1 MNKRMWVLGW
11 LLCITVAFGMYVHT
25 AVAES
30 VRPPAPGWS
39 RPQVLT
45 VMEGLSAY
53 DLRNNEGIAVMVGP
67 DRTQVIFQDP
77 VRGLLQFSITPSGDV
92 SGAEVLDPDFKPA
105 DKLQAYEEG
114 GSRYLAAL
122 QDSVVNLYQIKG
134 SSVSF
139 YKQIPFTDVDK
150 FHRYS
155 GKTAAISD
163 AGLYIS
169 QGETFTEGV
178 WQAAKWIPGQE
189 STLCTVA
196 ENQGRKLLQF
206 WDVARQPM
214 GLLAEWTLPADVQT
228 AVETLTPYGDGSLVG
243 AMVELKDFKTG
254 KVRLN
259 DYRLMPGPQ
268 EKEVISANGDL
279 NPVSMGVEGGSLRL
293 LLTQEQRKGD
303 DESVW
308 NIRQA
313 EWNGKTFLPASF
325 VTQTEATSIPI
336 AGWRMDS
343 YQYVLSA
350 DISGDTKKLML
361 SGNGPDLIERTAAL
375 TGSELAEFLPSVLM
389 TLLPSL
395 MVGLFPAVYIIVPVL
410 LILFLITFFRLSWA
424 ERNFE
429 ALIRYAILAHIL
441 LKVFFA
447 FRWVLLN
454 ENIPDIA
461 AQLPWY
467 LNSTGAMLV
476 TLGISTAAA
485 WITASIRNR
494 ERHQGDFWGPYGSF
508 ALIDLSIFVLLVMPY
523 YYAYVGL
530 PVFLR

>member
-1 MNKRMWVLGW
+1 MNKRIWVLGW
-11 LLCITVAFGMYVHT
+11 LFCVTVAFGMYVYT
-25 AVAES
+25 AVMES

-45 VMEGLSAY
+45 VVEGLSAY
-53 DLRNNEGIAVMVGP
+53 DLRNKDGITVMVSR
-67 DRTQVIFQDP
+67 DRTRVIYQDTAG
-77 VRGLLQFSITPSGDV
+77 GLSQFAINPSGEV
-92 SGAEVLDPDFKPA
+92 SEAAVLDPDFKPA

-114 GSRYLAAL
+114 GSWYLAAL
-122 QDSVVNLYQIKG
+122 QDGVVNLYQVKEG
-134 SSVSF
+134 DVSL
-139 YKQIPFTDVDK
+139 YKQIPVADVDK
-150 FHRYS
+150 FHRYN
-155 GKTAAISD
+155 GKTVAISND
-163 AGLYIS
+163 GLYIS
-169 QGETFTEGV
+169 QGEIFIKGD
-178 WQAAKWIPGQE
+178 WQAAKWIPGQKAV
-189 STLCTVA
+189 LCTVA
-196 ENQGRKLLQF
+196 EKQGRKLLQI
-206 WDVARQPM
+206 WDAGKQPM

-228 AVETLTPYGDGSLVG
+228 AVETLTPYGNESAVG
-243 AMVELKDFKTG
+243 ALVELKDFKTG

-259 DYRLMPGPQ
+259 DYRLMPELQ

-279 NPVSMGVEGGSLRL
+279 NPLSLGMENGFLRL

-308 NIRQA
+308 NIRQG
-313 EWNGKTFLPASF
+313 EWDGKTFLPANF

-336 AGWRMDS
+336 AGWGMS
-343 YQYVLSA
+343 AYQYVLSA

-361 SGNGPDLIERTAAL
+361 SGNGPELIKKTAAL
-375 TGSELAEFLPSVLM
+375 TGSELTEFLPSVMM

-410 LILFLITFFRLSWA
+410 LVLFLLTLFRLSWA
-424 ERNFE
+424 ERKYE
-429 ALIRYAILAHIL
+429 ALIGYAILAHIL

-454 ENIPDIA
+454 GNIPNIA

-467 LNSTGAMLV
+467 LNTTGAMLV

-485 WITASIRNR
+485 WITARLRSR
-494 ERHQGDFWGPYGSF
+494 ERHPGDFWGPYGSF